1 MNKKRTIE
9 AIDLFCGIGGL
20 TYGLKKAGINV
31 LAGLD
36 NDESCAFSYE
46 KNNDSKFICAN
57 ISDYD
62 FGEMK
67 GLYSKCSFKVL
78 VGCAPCQPFSSH
90 THKAKNKEKDR
101 RWDLIN
107 YFTKAIE
114 TMEPDVISM
123 ENVRGITKTRV
134 FQNFVERI
142 KKMDYNVDYKVVY
155 CPDYGI
161 PQNRSRLVLLAS
173 RLGEISIPEKT
184 HLKDNY
190 VAVGKTI
197 GNLPKIKS
205 GEVSPEDSMHRAKNL
220 SPLNLERIG
229 QSKPNGTWRD
239 WDASLLPE
247 CYRKKSGQTY
257 VSVYG
262 RMDWDGVSPTITTQF
277 FNYGSGRFGHPEQ
290 DRALSIREG
299 ALLQTFPVSYDF
311 GEYVSMTAIARRI
324 GNAVPPKLGYVI
336 GRTIKEH
343 IKKYHEN

>member
-62 FGEMK
+62 FGEMR
-67 GLYSKCSFKVL
+67 GLYSKGSFKVL

-90 THKAKNKEKDR
+90 TYKAKNKEEDS

-114 TMEPDVISM
+114 TLEPDVISM
-123 ENVRGITKTRV
+123 ENVRGIIKTRV

-142 KKMDYNVDYKVVY
+142 KKMNYNVDYKVVY

-262 RMDWDGVSPTITTQF
+262 RMGWDGVSPTITTQF

-324 GNAVPPKLGYVI
+324 GNAVPPRLGYVI
-336 GRTIKEH
+336 GKTIKEH
-343 IKKYHEN
+343 IKELT

>member
-1 MNKKRTIE
+1 MNKERTIE

-31 LAGLD
+31 LAGFD

-46 KNNDSKFICAN
+46 KNNNSEFICAD

-62 FGEMK
+62 FEDMK
-67 GLYSKCSFKVL
+67 GVYSDDSFKVV

-90 THKAKNKEKDR
+90 THKAKKREKDS
-101 RWDLIN
+101 RWNLIN
-107 YFTKAIE
+107 YFIKAIK
-114 TMEPDVISM
+114 TLEPDVISM
-123 ENVRGITKTRV
+123 ENVRGITKTEV
-134 FQNFVERI
+134 FRNFVKRI
-142 KKMDYNVDYKVVY
+142 KRMNYVIDYNVVY

-173 RLGEISIPEKT
+173 RLGKIPIPEKT

-190 VAVGKTI
+190 VTVRKTI
-197 GNLPKIKS
+197 GTLPKIKS
-205 GEVSPEDSMHRAKNL
+205 GEISSDDSLHRAKNL
-220 SPLNLERIG
+220 SPLNIERIR
-229 QSKPNGTWRD
+229 QSKPNGTWRG
-239 WDASLLPE
+239 WDESLLPE

-262 RMDWDGVSPTITTQF
+262 RMGWDGVSPTITTQF

-311 GEYVSMTAIARRI
+311 GDHVSMTTIARQI
-324 GNAVPPKLGYVI
+324 GNAVPPRLGEVI
-336 GRTIKEH
+336 GKTIKEH
-343 IKKYHEN
+343 VKKYHEN